1 MNRRGPEAEEEAG
14 ARNLE
19 VRELTLLFQNLHLAP
34 GASVN
39 IRVTADPGGRI
50 QAHTDQ
56 GPVQPVVIQA
66 TPRHVLRL
74 AARLRSPAGL
84 ASTEARIVRA
94 YQLGQEFQRIPAGE
108 DKFPEGD
115 LRPHLSSACWV
126 AHGVGGDWSGVPGV
140 LLSVS
145 EIAEALG
152 PLQRTTCVLGFASQ
166 AEAEACVIGAGSSY
180 DISLEEGRAWRRMR
194 QQR

>member
-1 MNRRGPEAEEEAG
+1 MNREEPG
-14 ARNLE
+14 DTDRNLE
-19 VRELTLLFQNLHLAP
+19 VRELTLLFHNLNLAP
-34 GASVN
+34 RASVN
-39 IRVTADPGGRI
+39 IHVTADPGGRLR
-50 QAHTDQ
+50 ARTDQ
-56 GPVQPVVIQA
+56 GVPVQPVVVQS

-108 DKFPEGD
+108 DRFPEGD

-126 AHGVGGDWSGVPGV
+126 AHGIGGDWSGVPGI
-140 LLSVS
+140 LLSFS

-152 PLQRTTCVLGFASQ
+152 PLQSSTCVLGFASQ

-180 DISLEEGRAWRRMR
+180 AISLEEGRAWRRTR
-194 QQR
+194 QM